1 VRSLSELAEKAATEM
16 VLDIEE
22 PLRSAGDNDQGE
34 VMTIEKNSILSK
46 IRFAWRPA
54 DKQILERIHAAAE
67 ALFLELYAD
76 AITTIDEFYASL
88 RVPQVTDSG
97 VTIIGSN
104 GRPVWVI
111 DEATGRPMED
121 ISQLTGQDIDEAIL
135 RLQRVLLEVVP
146 QVNELM
152 LEALAAYHI
161 AKDSYDDAWFG
172 MVEGTQGDRTAHSNR
187 QSRVDKWHSYFR
199 HYVFSQSKVF
209 LDEINALLR
218 RLDNIAYRQQR
229 SQ

>member
-1 VRSLSELAEKAATEM
+1 MRSLSELAEKAATEM
-16 VLDIEE
+16 VLNIEE
-22 PLRSAGDNDQGE
+22 PLSSAVDSAQSE

-67 ALFLELYAD
+67 ALFLELYAE
-76 AITTIDEFYASL
+76 AITAIDGFYSSL
-88 RVPQVTDSG
+88 RVPQTTDSG
-97 VTIIGSN
+97 VTVIGPN

-111 DEATGRPMED
+111 DEATGRPLED
-121 ISQLTGQDIDEAIL
+121 VSQLTGQDVDQIIL

-152 LEALAAYHI
+152 LEAVAAYHI

-172 MVEGTQGDRTAHSNR
+172 MVEGTQGDRAAHSNR
-187 QSRVDKWHSYFR
+187 QSRVDRWHAYFR
-199 HYVFSQSKVF
+199 QYVYSQSKVF
-209 LDEINALLR
+209 LDEVNALLK
-218 RLDNIAYRQQR
+218 RLDSIAYRQQR
-229 SQ
+229 AQ